1 MCIIRQDIVALRLER
16 GSTKLYNILWE
27 TDNLVFVK
35 MLKLIAR
42 YVFSITSYRTTNS
55 IKNEGLVR
63 FDGQRVEIG
72 NLLLLE
78 EMIE

>member
-1 MCIIRQDIVALRLER
+1 
-16 GSTKLYNILWE
+16 
-27 TDNLVFVK
+27 

-42 YVFSITSYRTTNS
+42 YVFSITSYRTANS

>member
-1 MCIIRQDIVALRLER
+1 
-16 GSTKLYNILWE
+16 
-27 TDNLVFVK
+27 

-42 YVFSITSYRTTNS
+42 YVFSITSYRTASS

-63 FDGQRVEIG
+63 FDWQRVEIG